1 MKQVCVI
8 GLGYV
13 GLPLARRS
21 AEIGYRVVGVEKNKQ
36 VLTRLREDEL
46 LFSEVS
52 NSSVSA
58 DASDIILICVPTPI
72 NTDKTPDLSYIN
84 GALTELGKH
93 LKKGQLVCIES
104 TVYPGYCE
112 TIGREI
118 LESASGLTAGKDFY
132 LVHCPERVNPGDEE
146 WTVANIPRVIGGND
160 KESLNKGLQFYK
172 TITEGEI
179 HTVDNMAE
187 AEASKMVENAFR
199 DINIA
204 FVNELA
210 KSFDD
215 TNIDIMNVIN
225 ASATKPFGYMPFY
238 PGLGVGGHCIPVD
251 PEYLISAAKGRG
263 FDHEILK
270 VARHINDGM
279 IQYIAD
285 KLDKLCSSHRISRP
299 NILILGLAYKPNVG
313 DMRESQA
320 VRLMD
325 LLISRGYLVKAY
337 DPYVSPV
344 GESVASLL
352 NDAEAVVLATA
363 HDSFNDL
370 VDQLNN
376 HPKIKLIIDTTN
388 KLDPNLLEFA
398 QYSGVGR

>member
-13 GLPLARRS
+13 GLPLAQRAS
-21 AEIGYRVVGVEKNKQ
+21 EIGYKVVGIDKNKE
-36 VLTRLREDEL
+36 LFTRLRKDEL
-46 LFSEVS
+46 FFLELS
-52 NSSVSA
+52 NSSVLVN
-58 DASDIILICVPTPI
+58 DSDIILICVPTPI
-72 NTDKTPDLSYIN
+72 NADKTPDLSYIN
-84 GALTELGKH
+84 EALTELGKH
-93 LKKGQLVCIES
+93 LRKGQLVSIES

-118 LESASGLTAGKDFY
+118 LESASGLKAGEGFY
-132 LVHCPERVNPGDEE
+132 LVHCPERVNPGDEN
-146 WTVANIPRVIGGND
+146 WNVSNIPRVIGGND
-160 KESLNKGLQFYK
+160 TLSLEKGVQFYQ
-172 TITEGEI
+172 TITKGNI
-179 HTVDNMAE
+179 HSVNNMGE

-251 PEYLISAAKGRG
+251 PEYLINAAKSRG

-270 VARHINDGM
+270 VARHVNDGM

-285 KLDKLCSSHRISRP
+285 KLDKLCSSHYISKP

-313 DMRESQA
+313 DVRESQA
-320 VRLMD
+320 VRLND
-325 LLISRGYLVKAY
+325 LLISRGYPVKAY
-337 DPYVSPV
+337 DPFVSPAH
-344 GESVASLL
+344 EISASLL
-352 NDAEAVVLATA
+352 NDAEVVILATA
-363 HDSFNDL
+363 HNSFNDL

-376 HPKIKLIIDTTN
+376 CPKIKLIIDTTN
-388 KLDPNLLEFA
+388 KLDSKLLEFA

>member
-13 GLPLARRS
+13 GLPLAQRAS
-21 AEIGYRVVGVEKNKQ
+21 ETGYKVVGIDKNKA
-36 VLTRLREDEL
+36 VLNRLSKDDLFFLEL
-46 LFSEVS
+46 S
-52 NSSVSA
+52 NSSVLVK
-58 DASDIILICVPTPI
+58 DSDIILICVPTPI
-72 NTDKTPDLSYIN
+72 NSDKTPNLSYIN
-84 GALTELGKH
+84 GALKDLGKH
-93 LKKGQLVCIES
+93 LKQGQLVSIES

-118 LESASGLTAGKDFY
+118 LESASGLRAGEGFY
-132 LVHCPERVNPGDEE
+132 LVHCPERVNPGDEK
-146 WTVANIPRVIGGND
+146 WNVSNIPRVIGGND
-160 KESLNKGLQFYK
+160 MLSLEKGVQFYK
-172 TITEGEI
+172 TITKGSI
-179 HTVDNMAE
+179 HSVNNMAE

-279 IQYIAD
+279 IYYIAD
-285 KLDKLCSSHRISRP
+285 KLDKLCSSHYISSP

-320 VRLMD
+320 VRLKE
-325 LLISRGYLVKAY
+325 LLISRGYPVKAY
-337 DPYVSPV
+337 DPHVSPAN
-344 GESVASLL
+344 ENTASLL
-352 NDAEAVVLATA
+352 NDTEVVILATA
-363 HDSFNDL
+363 HDSFNGL

-376 HPKIKLIIDTTN
+376 HPEIKLIIDTTN
-388 KLDPNLLEFA
+388 KLDSTLLEFA